1 MQDSSVRID
10 IKASPAVSPAHDH
23 KTKKKV
29 SIKADENKKDST
41 NNETMAKRTQS
52 EMESSRI
59 EEWRRSELDQK
70 SKRDAVCLRLFHF
83 VFKGDKNMDAPFS
96 FWHDKHGFQKVSLF
110 LFFLILFLSICLLLS
125 ISHFFFPPPLLI
137 YTGCGAEFIS
147 AF

>member
-10 IKASPAVSPAHDH
+10 IKSSPALSPKSNH

-29 SIKADENKKDST
+29 SIKADEIKKGNNST
-41 NNETMAKRTQS
+41 NNENMAKRTQS

-70 SKRDAVCLRLFHF
+70 SKRDAVCLRLFHL

-110 LFFLILFLSICLLLS
+110 FFYCFLSV
-125 ISHFFFPPPLLI
+125 F
-137 YTGCGAEFIS
+137 
-147 AF
+147 